1 MTKYHVSSVKDDH
14 PYNIILLEHS
24 RAERENL
31 NISKRPI
38 AEGVLPQQIQAKG
51 LDLERQCYLYEKIQ
65 TFCSCTLVGNITCP
79 RPTEPKPTAGALA
92 LSTQMLQ
99 MVLLRQQAQSVHVS
113 HLPVVYA
120 RAKATQNEHVP

>member
-1 MTKYHVSSVKDDH
+1 MLS
-14 PYNIILLEHS
+14 L
-24 RAERENL
+24 RED
-31 NISKRPI
+31 
-38 AEGVLPQQIQAKG
+38 Q
-51 LDLERQCYLYEKIQ
+51 D
-65 TFCSCTLVGNITCP
+65 FCSCTLVGNITCP

-120 RAKATQNEHVP
+120 RVKATQNEHVPNTHFLFIHLHNVKQSPIIHFTVKLYVK